1 MAKAYCDL
9 KRSVQT
15 LKDQLNKMKK
25 EKKSLDHKNLKY
37 QDQPLHFKQPST
49 IKAIKFLKKYMK
61 EMGTAEPS
69 KEKEKQIVE
78 EKPEAIVEN
87 KRD

>member
-1 MAKAYCDL
+1 
-9 KRSVQT
+9 
-15 LKDQLNKMKK
+15 
-25 EKKSLDHKNLKY
+25 
-37 QDQPLHFKQPST
+37 
-49 IKAIKFLKKYMK
+49 MK